1 MAIIYKILVVII
13 ILTISASCTNK
24 NIEVDEENL
33 KICAEKKYNGTYQ
46 INLIRK
52 CEDQYGPMKWG
63 EANLEINKCVL
74 SVNDLYG
81 AFLEHEPDRVD
92 KWKTLTGSVDKKGR
106 ISGKVFLKYLK
117 NRNES
122 KNLIFFGNINENKMV
137 SKIKDCK
144 FTFSLTK
151 IKSEIESI
159 EISQNDKDLELE
171 KSPTLIIPTGILGDI
186 SESQRI
192 ILEKTLESK
201 IDNYFAIVPK
211 DLFEEA
217 QEKAFEELDYDECT
231 EEQCIF
237 KIQELLQVENA
248 FKLLLV
254 RDGNDTQISLTWNNL
269 DEKRVEEV
277 YCENCNTKILRES
290 IEGIVEKLVS
300 NN

>member
-13 ILTISASCTNK
+13 ILTISVSCTNK

-33 KICAEKKYNGTYQ
+33 KICDEKKYNGTYQ

-52 CEDQYGPMKWG
+52 CEDPYGPIKWG
-63 EANLEINKCVL
+63 KANLEINKCIL

-81 AFLEHEPDRVD
+81 AFLMHESDKVD

-106 ISGKVFLKYLK
+106 ISGKVYLK
-117 NRNES
+117 PLIKRNES

-137 SKIKDCK
+137 SEIKDCK

-151 IKSEIESI
+151 IKSEIKST

-171 KSPTLIIPTGILGDI
+171 KSPTLIIPTGILGEI

-217 QEKAFEELDYDECT
+217 QEKAFEELDYEECT
-231 EEQCIF
+231 EEQCIV

>member
-1 MAIIYKILVVII
+1 MAVIYKILVVII
-13 ILTISASCTNK
+13 ISTISASCTNK

-52 CEDQYGPMKWG
+52 CDDQYGPIKWG
-63 EANLEINKCVL
+63 EANLDINKCIL

-81 AFLEHEPDRVD
+81 AFLEQEPDKVD

-106 ISGKVFLKYLK
+106 ISGKVYLK
-117 NRNES
+117 PFKKSNES
-122 KNLIFFGNINENKMV
+122 KYLIFYGNINENKLI
-137 SKIKDCK
+137 SKIEGCK

-151 IKSEIESI
+151 IKSEIKST
-159 EISQNDKDLELE
+159 EISHNDNDLELE
-171 KSPTLIIPTGILGDI
+171 KSPTLIIPTGILGEI

-217 QEKAFEELDYDECT
+217 QEKAFEELDYEECT
-231 EEQCIF
+231 EEQCIV

>member
-1 MAIIYKILVVII
+1 
-13 ILTISASCTNK
+13 
-24 NIEVDEENL
+24 
-33 KICAEKKYNGTYQ
+33 
-46 INLIRK
+46 
-52 CEDQYGPMKWG
+52 
-63 EANLEINKCVL
+63 
-74 SVNDLYG
+74 
-81 AFLEHEPDRVD
+81 
-92 KWKTLTGSVDKKGR
+92 
-106 ISGKVFLKYLK
+106 
-117 NRNES
+117 
-122 KNLIFFGNINENKMV
+122 MV

-151 IKSEIESI
+151 IKSEIKST

-171 KSPTLIIPTGILGDI
+171 KSPTLIIPTGILGEI

-217 QEKAFEELDYDECT
+217 QEKAFEELDYEECT
-231 EEQCIF
+231 EEQCIV

-277 YCENCNTKILRES
+277 YCENCNTKKLRES

>member
-1 MAIIYKILVVII
+1 MVIFFKILVTII
-13 ILTISASCTNK
+13 IFTISISCTSK
-24 NIEVDEENL
+24 NMEVDEETL

-52 CEDQYGPMKWG
+52 CEDPYGPIKWG
-63 EANLEINKCVL
+63 KANLEINKCIL

-81 AFLEHEPDRVD
+81 AILEHEPDRVD
-92 KWKTLTGSVDKKGR
+92 KWKTLKGKIDRKGR
-106 ISGKVFLKYLK
+106 ISGRIYLRHLIGK
-117 NRNES
+117 NES

-137 SKIKDCK
+137 SEIKGCK

-151 IKSEIESI
+151 IKSEIKST

-171 KSPTLIIPTGILGDI
+171 KSPTLIIPTGILGEI

-217 QEKAFEELDYDECT
+217 QEKAFEELDYEECT
-231 EEQCIF
+231 EEQCIV

-290 IEGIVEKLVS
+290 IEGIVEKLVL